1 MRRRYSRLAFSGMT
15 DILPVCG
22 EGSQGTG
29 LPANPMAITQDFVVR
44 GGREEGKSQRTKRD
58 MISM

>member
-15 DILPVCG
+15 DIFPVCG

-29 LPANPMAITQDFVVR
+29 LPVNSMAITQDFVVR
-44 GGREEGKSQRTKRD
+44 GGEKKGNHSGRKET
-58 MISM
+58 